1 MGWTYFH
8 KAKGMKSIDVMK
20 REFGPE
26 YENKIVAASASLGA
40 VHFVCKFHEP
50 NSEVYV
56 PDADGMVR
64 AIIVIKINNVPKA
77 KDGYNFGYKDMS
89 ETMGPYGCECAPSI
103 IEAASPLKP
112 KPDVWPEYSSLKS
125 AYEYRERSLA
135 MAKAKA
141 AKRALK
147 VGSKVKLPQPLSFA
161 GTKLDEF
168 IVERCRLRGRKG
180 ESTVF
185 RSVANGTLCRLGAGD
200 LVGASIEARGPMV
213 SATEEKN

>member
-8 KAKGMKSIDVMK
+8 KPKGVKAIDTIK
-20 REFGPE
+20 RELGPE
-26 YENKIVAASASLGA
+26 YENKIVAASATLGA
-40 VHFVCKFHEP
+40 VHVVAKFHEP
-50 NSEVYV
+50 NSDVYV

-64 AIIVIKINNVPKA
+64 AIIVFKINNVPKA

-103 IEAASPLKP
+103 IAAASPLKP

-147 VGSKVKLPQPLSFA
+147 VGTKIKLAAPLSF
-161 GTKLDEF
+161 GGVKLDEF
-168 IVERCRLRGRKG
+168 VVERCRVRGRKG
-180 ESTVF
+180 KSTVF
-185 RSVANGTLCRLGAGD
+185 RSTVTGGLYGLRASD
-200 LVGASIEARGPMV
+200 LMAAKETV
-213 SATEEKN
+213 